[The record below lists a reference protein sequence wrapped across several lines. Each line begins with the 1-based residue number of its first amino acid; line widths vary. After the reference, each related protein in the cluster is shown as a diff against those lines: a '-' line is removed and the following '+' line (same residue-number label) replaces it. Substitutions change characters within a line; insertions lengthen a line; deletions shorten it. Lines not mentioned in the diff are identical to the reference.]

1 MYFQKAKTERCF
13 QVPHPVVLCSHW
25 YAVGV
30 CNWDRQDWK
39 LWRLCDCVGVDPLLH
54 SGGCDVDGG
63 GGLVH
68 VPEDCHCV
76 CRDLL
81 PPLHCYSISY
91 LLG

>member
-1 MYFQKAKTERCF
+1 ME
-13 QVPHPVVLCSHW
+13 VLETCHFWQSITPW
-25 YAVGV
+25 WTVSYLMV
-30 CNWDRQDWK
+30 
-39 LWRLCDCVGVDPLLH
+39 

-76 CRDLL
+76 CPDHHT
-81 PPLHCYSISY
+81 LHCYFVSY